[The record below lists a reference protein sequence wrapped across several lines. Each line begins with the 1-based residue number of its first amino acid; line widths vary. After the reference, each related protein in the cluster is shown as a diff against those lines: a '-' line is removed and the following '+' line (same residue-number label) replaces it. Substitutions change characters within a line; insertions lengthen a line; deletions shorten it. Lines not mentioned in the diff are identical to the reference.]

1 MEHTLQS
8 KDPSICH
15 LQEKHFRTKDRLES
29 EDMKKKDSCKWKQES
44 GGSHSYTRQ
53 KVFETDSI
61 TKGKEEYHAVIK
73 RSIQED
79 GSTLINI
86 YTPNT
91 RGPKYVNQILTD
103 VKEEIDSNTII
114 VVDIKT
120 PTY

>member
-1 MEHTLQS
+1 
-8 KDPSICH
+8 
-15 LQEKHFRTKDRLES
+15 
-29 EDMKKKDSCKWKQES
+29 MKKKDSCKWKQES

-79 GSTLINI
+79 GNTLINI

-103 VKEEIDSNTII
+103 VKEEIDSNTT
-114 VVDIKT
+114 VVGNLTSQLHQWTDHPDRKSIMQLWS
-120 PTY
+120 

>member
-1 MEHTLQS
+1 
-8 KDPSICH
+8 
-15 LQEKHFRTKDRLES
+15 
-29 EDMKKKDSCKWKQES
+29 MKKNSCKWKQHES
-44 GGSHSYTRQ
+44 RGSHSYIRQ

-61 TKGKEEYHAVIK
+61 TKGKEGCHAVIK

-103 VKEEIDSNTII
+103 RKEEIDSNTM
-114 VVDIKT
+114 VVGNLIS
-120 PTY
+120 